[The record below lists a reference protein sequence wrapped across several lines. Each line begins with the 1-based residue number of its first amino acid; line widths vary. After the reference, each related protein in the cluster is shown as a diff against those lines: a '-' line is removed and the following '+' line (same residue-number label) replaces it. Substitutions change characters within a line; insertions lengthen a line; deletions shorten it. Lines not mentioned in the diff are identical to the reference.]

1 MVGNRICGGVAS
13 FFCFFVVCLNT
24 DGCKQGCQGDVV
36 CVWLEMVAVDSVWV
50 ETVIHDWVELP
61 ALELV
66 GVVTGSLV

>member
-1 MVGNRICGGVAS
+1 MVVNKVVRGN
-13 FFCFFVVCLNT
+13 
-24 DGCKQGCQGDVV
+24 VV

-66 GVVTGSLV
+66 GVVTGSSV